1 MTKNFDTIVVGGG
14 SAGAIVAGILAQKS
28 DEKIILLEAGGT
40 DRGPITQI
48 PLGLT
53 QAMHNPRYDW
63 KLESAPHRHLA
74 NAVAKI
80 PRGKVLGGSGS
91 INSML
96 YIRGRKSDYDE
107 WNLPGWDGETVWKVF
122 DALEQ
127 HVVVSAQ
134 RSPNRLC
141 QDFIQAGKRL
151 QIREAQDFNQDQEG
165 LGLYRVN
172 MRRGKRWTG
181 VDAFLR
187 PALRARPNLQVQLN
201 TSISKILIKGGRETG
216 VELEGGETLTA
227 ARRVILCAGAIATPR
242 LLMASGYEHP
252 QLGQNLQDHP
262 AMALVYKSRHRGVGL
277 SWRNLPQILA
287 TPFAYAFARRGVL
300 SSPTV
305 EAGGFIKTQ
314 THLAEPDVQ
323 FHFGPFNLSYF
334 GHGYFADACVLKPKS
349 RGQVTLDEI
358 DLNLLS
364 DPVDRATLEQGY
376 ARLQSIMRE
385 MNQGEDELVFPE
397 DPQTAVRTHAATAYH
412 PVGTA
417 ALGTVVNSKTFL
429 VEGLENVAVVDASLF
444 PTIPAGNTNN
454 PTMML
459 AYRAAQEFL

>member
-1 MTKNFDTIVVGGG
+1 MSVDTLIIGGG

-28 DEKIILLEAGGT
+28 TEKILLLEAGRS

-63 KLESAPHRHLA
+63 KLESAPHAHL
-74 NAVAKI
+74 NGAVAKI
-80 PRGKVLGGSGS
+80 PRGKILGGSGS

-96 YIRGRKSDYDE
+96 YIRGRRSDYDE
-107 WNLPGWDGETVWKVF
+107 WGLKGWDGQTVWRAF

-127 HVVVSAQ
+127 HVLTTAQ
-134 RSPNRLC
+134 ASPNRLC
-141 QDFIQAGKRL
+141 QDFIAAGTRL
-151 QIREAQDFNQDQEG
+151 QLPEAQDFNQNQEG

-187 PALRARPNLQVQLN
+187 PALKTCPNLEVRTGFQVQSL
-201 TSISKILIKGGRETG
+201 ILKGGQAVG
-216 VELEGGETLTA
+216 VRLSDGEEVRA

-242 LLMASGYEHP
+242 LLMASGFAHP
-252 QLGQNLQDHP
+252 ELGQNLQDHP
-262 AMALVYKSRHRGVGL
+262 AAALVYRSKARGVGL
-277 SWRNLPQILA
+277 SLRNLPQILSA
-287 TPFAYAFARRGVL
+287 PFAYALARRGVL

-305 EAGGFIKTQ
+305 EAGGFIRTQ
-314 THLAEPDVQ
+314 ADLAEPDVQ
-323 FHFGPFNLSYF
+323 FHFGPFNLSYW

-349 RGQVTLDEI
+349 RGQVTLDSI
-358 DLNLLS
+358 DLNLLRHR
-364 DPVDRATLEQGY
+364 DDLATLERGY
-376 ARLQSIMRE
+376 GVLQSILRE
-385 MNQGEDELVFPE
+385 MNAGEDTLVFPE
-397 DPQTAVRTHAATAYH
+397 DPATAVSQHAATAYH

-417 ALGTVVNSKTFL
+417 AFGTVVDPVSFR
-429 VEGLENVAVVDASLF
+429 VQGLENVAVVDASLF

-459 AYRAAQEFL
+459 AYRAATEVL

>member
-1 MTKNFDTIVVGGG
+1 MSYDTIIIGGG
-14 SAGAIVAGILAQKS
+14 SAGAIVAGSLAQKAS
-28 DEKIILLEAGGT
+28 EKILLLEAGGS
-40 DRGPITQI
+40 DRGPITQV

-53 QAMHNPRYDW
+53 QAMHNPRFDW
-63 KLESAPHRHLA
+63 KFKSQPHDHLA
-74 NAVAKI
+74 GAVAKI

-107 WNLPGWDGETVWKVF
+107 WGLSGWDGDTVWQAF

-127 HVVVSAQ
+127 HVVTAAQ
-134 RSPNRLC
+134 VSPNRLC
-141 QDFIQAGKRL
+141 KDFIHAGKRL
-151 QIREAQDFNQDQEG
+151 QIPQAHDFNKSQEG
-165 LGLYRVN
+165 LGLYRIN

-187 PALRARPNLQVQLN
+187 PALKTCPNLEVRTKVQVKSLILQGGKAKGVRLQDGEE
-201 TSISKILIKGGRETG
+201 IS
-216 VELEGGETLTA
+216 A

-242 LLMASGYEHP
+242 LLMASGYTHSE
-252 QLGQNLQDHP
+252 LGQNLQDHP
-262 AMALVYKSRHRGVGL
+262 AAALVYQSKSRGVGL
-277 SWRNLPQILA
+277 SWRNLPQILSA
-287 TPFAYAFARRGVL
+287 PFAYALTRRGVF

-305 EAGGFIKTQ
+305 EAGGFVR
-314 THLAEPDVQ
+314 THGELEEPDVQ
-323 FHFGPFNLSYF
+323 FHFGPFNLSYW

-349 RGQVTLDEI
+349 RGQVTADAI

-364 DPVDRATLEQGY
+364 HPGDLATLERGY
-376 ARLQSIMRE
+376 GLLQSIMQE
-385 MNQGEDELVFPE
+385 MNGGEDALVFPE
-397 DPQTAVRTHAATAYH
+397 DPATAVRRHAATAYH

-417 ALGTVVNSKTFL
+417 ALGTVVDPTTFQPL
-429 VEGLENVAVVDASLF
+429 GLENVAVVDASLF

-459 AYRAAQEFL
+459 AYRAATEVL